1 MKNIDKEKIRL
12 LFGDVIRGFSS
23 AFYKD
28 NHLYLKHLNV
38 LDSSELDYQKSI
50 FYNQAIDKGLQT
62 FSEKEKYLIDENLW
76 DEDKNNKIKNLTA
89 QIKNLKVTKSKL
101 FKQTDLS

>member
-23 AFYKD
+23 AFYRG

-50 FYNQAIDKGLQT
+50 FYNQAIEKGLQT
-62 FSEKEKYLIDENLW
+62 FSEKEKIFNR
-76 DEDKNNKIKNLTA
+76 
-89 QIKNLKVTKSKL
+89 
-101 FKQTDLS
+101 